1 MSLDAKLTL
10 KNLGSDFAVDA
21 YHHVDELSELFETTV
36 EFLSTNAEIDLA
48 EALGAEAALTLK
60 DEDAE
65 ITFTGL
71 ACEAEQLTHVPG
83 ALSRYRLR
91 IVPAEWLA
99 TKRRN
104 TRIFQHLSIPEI
116 IDEVYGFLGE
126 GPAKKLSE
134 TYEPREYTVQ
144 YQESDDTFVKRLAA
158 EVGIGFFF
166 DHGNASRMTLFDDSR
181 AELAGKRT
189 APFRAQRLGHE
200 AREAHVQAAR
210 SALKLA
216 AGKLSLRDFDHDKP
230 ALDLGTAHPAS
241 KPLANEA
248 ALEIYE
254 HDVGTYK
261 SESKGKAAAARMLE
275 ELRARAD
282 TMHLLA
288 SFPAPPGTEL
298 TLKEHPR
305 DQLNKA
311 FLVLRS
317 EHSVRFG
324 DVAENR
330 VHVAPKDVRFRP
342 ERLSKP
348 RIHGSQT
355 AIVVGEDGEEID
367 VDDQGRVCVA
377 FHWDRREKS
386 AAPTR
391 RLRVS
396 QAWAGPGYGVMMLPR
411 IGDEVIVSY
420 LDGDPD
426 EPLVV
431 GRVHNGTAPPP
442 LKLPGE
448 KTRSIW
454 QSKSTPNAEGH
465 NHIIMEDQAGA
476 ELLDV
481 RAQRDLNMHAER
493 NASVSVGKAASENI
507 GTTHTQTVG
516 SNQTVGVGGSQGV
529 NVSGD
534 RSITAGGALTETSAS
549 HSIKS
554 GPISMQGT
562 VIGANAAA
570 LIAATAP
577 VVSLHGDATVVATA
591 PIISLSASGE
601 ATMSA
606 PLAVVDGAGVA
617 VLKGGAVAVVNSV
630 TVSISAAGA
639 VMIQGG
645 GSVTVSAPHASV
657 SGSVVDVSGGTVN
670 VSGSG
675 AVNVTGGTVAIN

>member
-1 MSLDAKLTL
+1 MSLDAQLTL
-10 KNLGSDFAVDA
+10 DDLEDDFAVDA
-21 YHHVDELSELFETTV
+21 YHYVDALSELFEATV
-36 EFLSTNAEIDLA
+36 EFLCSNAEVDLA
-48 EALGAEAALTLK
+48 KALGAAAALRLK
-60 DEDAE
+60 EDAGA
-65 ITFTGL
+65 ITFTGIV
-71 ACEAEQLTHVPG
+71 CEAEQLTAVPDG
-83 ALSRYRLR
+83 LSRYRVR

-104 TRIFQHLSIPEI
+104 TRIFQHLSIPDI
-116 IDEVYGFLGE
+116 IGEVYSFLGE

-134 TYEPREYTVQ
+134 SYEEREYTVQ
-144 YQESDDTFVKRLAA
+144 YQETDDTFVKRLAA

-166 DHGNASRMTLFDDSR
+166 DHANKSRMTLFDDSTTD
-181 AELAGKRT
+181 LAGSH
-189 APFRAQRLGHE
+189 AVPFRAQRLGKE
-200 AREAHVQAAR
+200 TREAHVHQAR

-216 AGKLSLRDFDHDKP
+216 PGKLSLRDFDHEKP
-230 ALDLGTAHPAS
+230 ALDLGAAHPAK
-241 KPLANEA
+241 KPLSNEG

-261 SESKGKAAAARMLE
+261 SGTKGNALAARMLD
-275 ELRARAD
+275 ELRGHAD
-282 TMHLLA
+282 TMHLIA
-288 SFPAPPGTEL
+288 SFPAPAGTAL
-298 TLKEHPR
+298 TLREHPR
-305 DQLNKA
+305 DELNKA

-317 EHSVRFG
+317 EHTVRFG
-324 DVAENR
+324 EEADNR
-330 VHVAPKDVRFRP
+330 IHVAPKDAVFRP
-342 ERLSKP
+342 GRLAKP

-367 VDDQGRVCVA
+367 VDDQGRVCVQ

-391 RLRVS
+391 RIRVS

-426 EPLVV
+426 EPLIV

-465 NHIIMEDQAGA
+465 NYIIMEDQAGA
-476 ELLDV
+476 ELLDM

-493 NASVSVGKAASENI
+493 NATVSIGKAASENI

-516 SNQTVGVGGSQGV
+516 ANQTVGVGGSQGV

-554 GPISMQGT
+554 GPISIVGT
-562 VIGANAAA
+562 VIGVSGSGLVAVD
-570 LIAATAP
+570 AP
-577 VVSLHGDATVVATA
+577 VVSLHGGATVVATA
-591 PIISLSASGE
+591 PVINVSASGM

-606 PLAVVDGAGVA
+606 PLAVVDGAAIA
-617 VLKGGAVAVVNSV
+617 VLKAGATAIVNGT
-630 TVSISAAGA
+630 TVSISASGA
-639 VMIQGG
+639 VEIKGG
-645 GSVTVSAPHASV
+645 GPVTVSGPHVTV

-670 VSGSG
+670 VGGGG
-675 AVNVTGGTVAIN
+675 AVNITGGTVSVN